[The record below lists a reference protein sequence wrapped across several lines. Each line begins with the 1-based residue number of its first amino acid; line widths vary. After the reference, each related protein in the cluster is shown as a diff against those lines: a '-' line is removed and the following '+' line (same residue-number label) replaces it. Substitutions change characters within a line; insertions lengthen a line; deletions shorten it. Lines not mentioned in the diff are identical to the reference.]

1 MIWNVRPKKCLQD
14 AFLEFFFDDG
24 ALAEVDEIVDI
35 GRGSGGGLPFTFD
48 KIAGGKAVKA
58 Y

>member
-1 MIWNVRPKKCLQD
+1 
-14 AFLEFFFDDG
+14 LEFFFDDG